1 MSESVAESAPAA
13 SESPSSEA
21 EVSSNDYVEAE
32 TLPLFDEHTDN
43 LHTVKVNG
51 VEKQVP
57 YDKVIEGFQ
66 KGEAADE
73 KFREASKKEKEYSAL
88 RSENQTLQKN
98 YDTLQANVNAL
109 IAQLKNDPM
118 GLIGHKS
125 LGHNVNEL
133 IESAYQK
140 QLDYEELDETERE
153 NHELKKRLQNFEA
166 QEEQKRRQQFEAE
179 RVAGQN
185 QYKASIKEKLA
196 EAGISPT
203 ENNVRIAGM
212 HLRNS
217 CNNNGNVTITWRQMA
232 DQTKETLKHEARE
245 NYGKL
250 TPEQFSEFFGED
262 MIKNIRQHDLKKV
275 KNNFNLNQPSSDI
288 VPINPA
294 NRKQNWISKDD
305 YRAKMDRIKRQF

>member
-13 SESPSSEA
+13 SEAPSSEA

-32 TLPLFDEHTDN
+32 TYPLFDEHTDN

-73 KFREASKKEKEYSAL
+73 KFREASKKEKEHSTL
-88 RSENQTLQKN
+88 RSENQALQKN

-109 IAQLKNDPM
+109 IAQLKNDPV

-133 IESAYQK
+133 IEGAYQK

-166 QEEQKRRQQFEAE
+166 QEEQKRRQQFETE

-185 QYKASIKEKLA
+185 QYKTSIKEKLA

-232 DQTKETLKHEARE
+232 DQTKNTLKHEARE

-262 MIKNIRQHDLKKV
+262 MVKNIRQHDLKKV
-275 KNNFNLNQPSSDI
+275 KNNFNLNQPSSDV